1 MACKPVILLD
11 THVLI
16 WSLQDATA
24 LGPEARILLDEQI
37 LAEGLMISAI
47 TTWEI
52 ALLARKSR
60 IVLGMDVGKWI
71 EDTLALPGLVLGA
84 LDPPIAVDSVML
96 PDNFHNDPA
105 DRIIIATARHHN
117 LRLLT
122 ADQAILDYGAA
133 GHVNVIDARH

>member
-1 MACKPVILLD
+1 LILLD

-16 WSLQDATA
+16 WSLQDAAA

-47 TTWEI
+47 TVWEI
-52 ALLARKSR
+52 ALLAKKSR
-60 IVLGMDVGKWI
+60 IVLGMDVMKWI

-84 LDPPIAVDSVML
+84 LDPPIAVGSVML
-96 PDNFHNDPA
+96 PGDFHNDPS
-105 DRIIIATARHHN
+105 DRIIIATARHHS
-117 LRLLT
+117 LKLLT

-133 GHVNVIDARH
+133 GHVNVIDARR

>member
-16 WSLQDATA
+16 WSLQDAAA
-24 LGPEARILLDEQI
+24 LGPETRILLDEQI
-37 LAEGLMISAI
+37 LADGLMISAI
-47 TTWEI
+47 TVWEI

-60 IVLGMDVGKWI
+60 IVLGMDVAKWV
-71 EDTLALPGLVLGA
+71 EDALALPGLVLGP
-84 LDPPIAVDSVML
+84 LDPPIAIGSVML
-96 PDNFHNDPA
+96 PGNLHNDPA

-133 GHVNVIDARH
+133 GHVNVVDARD

>member
-1 MACKPVILLD
+1 MARKSVILLD

-16 WSLQDATA
+16 WSLQDAPA

-47 TTWEI
+47 TVWEI

-60 IVLGMDVGKWI
+60 ITLGMDVAKWI
-71 EDTLALPGLVLGA
+71 EDALALPGLVLGA
-84 LDPPIAVDSVML
+84 FDPPIAIGSVML
-96 PDNFHNDPA
+96 PGNFHNDPA

-122 ADQAILDYGAA
+122 ADQAILDYGVA
-133 GHVNVIDARH
+133 GHVNAIDARR